1 MYAALGFSSKEIWT
15 HLYTGLYRFY
25 DEPTIS
31 LKTIIILTRTTNK
44 NVQSLTVYLE
54 LMLSIKHIILTI
66 FINFVFHMKIRYRA
80 YFQKIF

>member
-1 MYAALGFSSKEIWT
+1 MYAALGFSSKEILT

-54 LMLSIKHIILTI
+54 LMLSI
-66 FINFVFHMKIRYRA
+66 
-80 YFQKIF
+80 